1 LTSIIISLVAAAIS
15 ACSLAVSILTYRSSG
30 SRVEVLGH
38 EFEIRGTDLW
48 LSVKVS
54 NSGRGEV
61 DIDGATCDAL
71 GATTTQL
78 PYRLKSGSSQVL
90 SFRAGLA
97 PLVLTSGSVTVAVG
111 LGTGRVLTAQL
122 RMTDETTGQLRSMRD
137 SLASGAGAPTP
148 LLRGL
153 ESNWTPPRLEEV

>member
-15 ACSLAVSILTYRSSG
+15 ACSLAVSILTYR